1 MTAPV
6 LESRGA
12 GEAEDLLALAGSG
25 LLVPALW
32 LLLGWCPDRLVSG
45 YDAVNAL
52 FPMVQALV
60 DAGGDASALAYRPD
74 LLGGTAV
81 RDTLGPQPLVIL
93 LAAAGFTATSVLNI
107 TTFAVQAL
115 LGFFGQRAMRDLT
128 AVFGGSPFTVGLRV
142 PLAVVFVGFAPY
154 VGWRVGYGHL
164 TLLVGLLPFVAG
176 FALLLAA
183 SNRTAGS
190 TLTLTS
196 LFTIAASLPFVG
208 QQLVLY
214 GMVFGLPLAAGAWWA
229 AGGRRSDLVLPLLV
243 LASSLMLA
251 TPGFV
256 PMVDHALGGDALRQV
271 GRTAV
276 TYSYLTAGPM
286 DWLSSLPWG
295 RFLPPGRP
303 EIQDHESNLPI
314 GPLVLLL
321 ALVPTRGRS
330 VLKGFLASVVLA
342 VAFASN
348 VRPLS
353 DVLLLALPP
362 LRSFRVPT
370 RALMP
375 ALAVLPVVAMAALAA
390 VRPLLSRVRV
400 GQMLAGLAGAGALF
414 LAPPVVREILGW
426 GIAVALVRPDSFRW
440 ATPPT
445 LALLLALGGGSLG
458 AFRERL
464 LPFPDA
470 EKLLA
475 ETRAWG
481 GAARQ
486 EEPTLATPLTRV
498 FAETDRARFGANRM
512 FAAGLSGLDG
522 YGFPQRRFVALVRAL
537 RGEPYAPN
545 ALLLRFDEA
554 LPASRVLFQLY
565 NVAWTIEDQAP
576 GGPPRVHD
584 HGGTA
589 GPAWFPASIVRDAGW
604 LELAGALLD
613 WGESTH
619 ERARAELRVL
629 AEDAPAARA
638 ALPLAPDCAAAE
650 VRSIRA
656 EGAALRLVVSTRAAC
671 PLVLA
676 MNYGDLLEARGGGR
690 TRLPTFPAYG
700 ALLGVTVPAGTTEVV
715 IAPRPWPPRW
725 TLLLA
730 GAGAVLAAVALRSG
744 SRLRTGR

>member
-6 LESRGA
+6 LESRA
-12 GEAEDLLALAGSG
+12 TGEAEDLFALAASG
-25 LLVPALW
+25 LLVPAVW
-32 LLLGWCPDRLVSG
+32 LLLGWRPDRLVSG
-45 YDAVNAL
+45 YDAVHAL

-60 DAGGDASALAYRPD
+60 DARGDASALAYRLD

-81 RDTLGPQPLVIL
+81 RDTLGPQPLVVL
-93 LAAAGFTATSVLNI
+93 LAAAGLTATSVLNL

-128 AVFGGSPFTVGLRV
+128 VVFGGSPWTVRLRL

-164 TLLVGLLPFVAG
+164 SLLVGLLPFVAG
-176 FALLLAA
+176 FALLLAS
-183 SNRTAGS
+183 SNRTAGA

-196 LFTIAASLPFVG
+196 LLTIAASLPFVG

-229 AGGRRSDLVLPLLV
+229 TGGRPSDLKLPLLV
-243 LASSLMLA
+243 LSSSLMLA
-251 TPGFV
+251 APGFA
-256 PMVDHALGGDALRQV
+256 PMVDHAFGDDALRQV

-276 TYSYLTAGPM
+276 TYSYLTARPM

-295 RFLPPGRP
+295 RFMAPGRP

-314 GPLVLLL
+314 GPLLLLL
-321 ALVPTRGRS
+321 ALVATRGRP
-330 VLKGFLASVVLA
+330 VLKGFLASVALA

-348 VRPLS
+348 VRPFS
-353 DVLLLALPP
+353 DVLLAALPP
-362 LRSFRVPT
+362 LRSFRAPT

-375 ALAVLPVVAMAALAA
+375 ALAVLPAIAMAALAA
-390 VRPLLSRVRV
+390 VRPLRSRVRV
-400 GQMLAGLAGAGALF
+400 GEMLAGLAGAVASF
-414 LAPPVVREILGW
+414 LAPPVVREVFAW
-426 GIAVALVRPDSFRW
+426 GAAVALVQPTSWRW

-470 EKLLA
+470 ERLLA

-481 GAARQ
+481 AAARE

-498 FAETDRARFGANRM
+498 LAETDRAPFGANRT

-545 ALLLRFDEA
+545 ALLLRFHEPF
-554 LPASRVLFQLY
+554 PASRVLFQLY
-565 NVAWTIEDQAP
+565 NVAWTIEDQAR
-576 GGPPRVHD
+576 GGSPRVHD

-589 GPAWFPASIVRDAGW
+589 GPAWFPASIVKHAGW
-604 LELAGALLD
+604 PELARALLD

-629 AEDAPAARA
+629 AEDAPAAGV
-638 ALPLAPDCAAAE
+638 ALPLPRDCSTAE
-650 VRSIRA
+650 ARSLRA
-656 EGAALRLVVSTRAAC
+656 EGAALRLVVRTRAAC

-676 MNYGDLLEARGGGR
+676 MNYGELLEAWGNGR
-690 TRLPTFPAYG
+690 TRLATFPAYG
-700 ALLGVTVPAGTTEVV
+700 ALLGVMVPAGTTDVL
-715 IAPRPWPPRW
+715 ISPRPWPPRW
-725 TLLLA
+725 TLLVA
-730 GAGAVLAAVALRSG
+730 GAGAVLAAGALRSG